1 MCHNFSTYNLV
12 LEQVKPMFFK
22 NARHSDFNQL
32 IFIIERR
39 VHALL
44 CA

>member
-22 NARHSDFNQL
+22 NARHSDFNFRLKNTISLQKNENL
-32 IFIIERR
+32 
-39 VHALL
+39 
-44 CA
+44 

>member
-22 NARHSDFNQL
+22 NARHSDFKSSP
-32 IFIIERR
+32 
-39 VHALL
+39 
-44 CA
+44 